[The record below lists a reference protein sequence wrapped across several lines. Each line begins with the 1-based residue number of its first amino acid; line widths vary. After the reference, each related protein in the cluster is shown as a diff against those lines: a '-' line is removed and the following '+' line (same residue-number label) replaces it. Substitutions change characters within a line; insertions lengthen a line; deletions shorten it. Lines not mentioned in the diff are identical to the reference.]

1 MSSILVVVDLD
12 SAGPVPEGS
21 VTKDDEATSV
31 PFSGWLELMQIVER
45 RLAGEPGELRDEA
58 H

>member
-12 SAGPVPEGS
+12 SAAPVPEGS
-21 VTKDDEATSV
+21 VTEDDESTGV

-45 RLAGEPGELRDEA
+45 RLAGEHGELRDDA